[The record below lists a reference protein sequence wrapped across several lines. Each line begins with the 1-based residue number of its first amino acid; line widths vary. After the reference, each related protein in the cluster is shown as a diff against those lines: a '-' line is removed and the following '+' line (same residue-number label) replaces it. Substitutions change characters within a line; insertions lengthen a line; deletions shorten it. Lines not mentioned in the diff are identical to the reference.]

1 MRAIVSESKN
11 ELNGIS
17 ISDLLDNIPIP
28 AFIINKHHVITHW
41 NASLEMA
48 SGLSANEIV
57 GTQDQWRPFYKSQRP
72 TMADLIVDEV
82 QTSELDQF
90 YAAKYHPSDV
100 LQGAFMAEDFF
111 PDIGKG
117 GEWLSFTASPIK
129 DAKGELVGA
138 IETLVVITDRKK
150 AEFELTESEKL
161 YRELSQIDDLTQL
174 YNSRHFYSELEKE
187 LERARRYKQPLSLC
201 MLDLDCF
208 KRLNDN
214 FGHPFG
220 DQVLKKLGLLIKL
233 HLRSV
238 DSAYRYGGEEFAIIM
253 PQAKLKDAF
262 TAIERLRLEFSELDF
277 RTTAG
282 QTVNVSLSAG
292 LVSAESNDSKLSL
305 VSNADKALYRA
316 KGSGKNRTSF

>member
-1 MRAIVSESKN
+1 MSESKN
-11 ELNGIS
+11 ELNNIS
-17 ISDLLDNIPIP
+17 IGDLLDNIPIP

-48 SGLSANEIV
+48 SGLSANDIV

-82 QTSELDQF
+82 KTSDLDQF

-187 LERARRYKQPLSLC
+187 LERSRRYKQPLSLC
-201 MLDLDCF
+201 MLDLDYF
-208 KRLNDN
+208 KRLNDK

-233 HLRSV
+233 HIRSV

-253 PQAKLKDAF
+253 PQAKLRNAF
-262 TAIERLRLEFSELDF
+262 IAIERLRLEFSELDF
-277 RTTAG
+277 RTATG
-282 QTVNVSLSAG
+282 QVVNVSLSAG
-292 LVSAESNDSKLSL
+292 LVNAESGDSTLSL
-305 VSNADKALYRA
+305 VSNADRALYRA
-316 KGSGKNRTSF
+316 KESGKNRTSF